1 MRKKEISHASLN
13 RHTHQ
18 DTGQKIH
25 GLSVRY
31 AESEPRD
38 VSATLLS
45 LIVGALTFFPALLL
59 GPVVQGLTAHL
70 Y

>member
-1 MRKKEISHASLN
+1 MPAS
-13 RHTHQ
+13 
-18 DTGQKIH
+18 TGTPIKRQVKKIH

-45 LIVGALTFFPALLL
+45 LIVGALTFFPAVSL
-59 GPVVQGLTAHL
+59 GPIVEQLSHGRFF
-70 Y
+70 